1 MTITLSQLRR
11 RHSDLLTLSPSDY
24 GFLNSLKF
32 LELNKDKTQIT
43 AFGNKVE
50 RMAWVNLIT
59 ELQTQKQ
66 KVRILCVL
74 IISDLRVLAVTS
86 RP

>member
-1 MTITLSQLRR
+1 MLRA
-11 RHSDLLTLSPSDY
+11 SK
-24 GFLNSLKF
+24 LKF
-32 LELNKDKTQIT
+32 LQLNKDKTQIT

-50 RMAWVNLIT
+50 RMTWVNLIT
-59 ELQTQKQ
+59 ELQRQKQ
-66 KVRILCVL
+66 KVRTVGVF